1 MNSFG
6 ESPDS
11 QVVTARLA
19 LLDALEA
26 LGDHRDSIIV
36 IGAQAV
42 YLHTGALTDVA
53 LAEMTTDGDLAVD
66 PRELSNEPL
75 IENAMR
81 SAGFMPSLADSPG
94 TWISPAGIP
103 VDLMVPSLLAGNG
116 RRGVRLPPHGD
127 KSMRKTRGIEATLVD
142 FDYQHIHS
150 LHASDTRSFSV
161 KVAGPAGLLVAK
173 LHKIADREN
182 HDTRLDDKDAHDIYR
197 ILRAVPT
204 AELVQKFKSLI
215 TDELAKQVS
224 LEALELLDRLFAQ
237 GPQSLGS
244 VMAGRAET
252 LVGNPAQVALAS
264 SILAEDVV
272 RELKEHMSLS

>member
-11 QVVTARLA
+11 LVVTARLA

-53 LAEMTTDGDLAVD
+53 LAEITTDGDLAVD

-81 SAGFMPSLADSPG
+81 SAGFMPGLVDSPG
-94 TWISPAGIP
+94 TWVSPAGIP

-142 FDYQHIHS
+142 FDYQLIQS

-173 LHKIADREN
+173 LHKIADRKD
-182 HDTRLDDKDAHDIYR
+182 HDSRLDDKDAHDIYR
-197 ILRAVPT
+197 LLRAVPT
-204 AELVQKFKSLI
+204 SELVQKFKNLFI
-215 TDELAKQVS
+215 DELAKQVS
-224 LEALELLDRLFAQ
+224 FEALELLDRLFAQ

-272 RELKEHMSLS
+272 RELKQHISLS